1 MCPPLSTSTR
11 LDLISTKYE
20 RSFGNVNPGL
30 SNRVPLFFDANCGRE
45 GEKNSLTVCSPELH
59 ACRYR
64 KCGSRCI
71 TWHNLIDLRSSLE
84 NLFYVCESTSCVG
97 FFLRIT
103 LISNSKDDNIHY
115 FCSSACFLKIF
126 FSYR

>member
-1 MCPPLSTSTR
+1 MSPPAIVLLIYFRRSINRAGPCALLSR
-11 LDLISTKYE
+11 RPLDSILFQRNE

-30 SNRVPLFFDANCGRE
+30 RVPLFFDANCGRE

-97 FFLRIT
+97 CFFFTNHPCIEFER
-103 LISNSKDDNIHY
+103 
-115 FCSSACFLKIF
+115 
-126 FSYR
+126 